1 MVVVLG
7 DLIRFKCWNYLT
19 RPKENEVKVTLELVI
34 ETDEAEA
41 EELAMAVKTAL
52 NILEMPNG
60 DSLYLGD
67 QIVVV
72 KDVSA

>member
-1 MVVVLG
+1 MLLRFYVVLG
-7 DLIRFKCWNYLT
+7 NA
-19 RPKENEVKVTLELVI
+19 VKVTLELVI

-41 EELAMAVKTAL
+41 EELAMAVKNAL

-72 KDVSA
+72 KDVGA

>member
-1 MVVVLG
+1 VDSLVSVAGAVL
-7 DLIRFKCWNYLT
+7 CT
-19 RPKENEVKVTLELVI
+19 AQPKEIKVKVTIEVVI

-41 EELAMAVKTAL
+41 GELAIAVKNAL
-52 NILEMPNG
+52 DILEMPNG

-67 QIVVV
+67 QSVVV

>member
-1 MVVVLG
+1 
-7 DLIRFKCWNYLT
+7 
-19 RPKENEVKVTLELVI
+19 VKVTLELVI

-41 EELAMAVKTAL
+41 EELAMAVKNAL

-67 QIVVV
+67 QLVAV
-72 KDVSA
+72 KEVSA

>member
-1 MVVVLG
+1 MK
-7 DLIRFKCWNYLT
+7 IT
-19 RPKENEVKVTLELVI
+19 IELVI

-41 EELAMAVKTAL
+41 GELAIAVKNAI
-52 NILEMPNG
+52 NVLEMPNG

-67 QIVVV
+67 QSIVV

>member
-1 MVVVLG
+1 MT
-7 DLIRFKCWNYLT
+7 DNR
-19 RPKENEVKVTLELVI
+19 KENDVKVTIELVI

-41 EELAMAVKTAL
+41 GELAIAVKKAL
-52 NILEMPNG
+52 DVLEMPNG

-67 QIVVV
+67 QSVVV

>member
-1 MVVVLG
+1 MQDGSLYGCFSGV
-7 DLIRFKCWNYLT
+7 F
-19 RPKENEVKVTLELVI
+19 EMKVTIELVI

>member
-1 MVVVLG
+1 M
-7 DLIRFKCWNYLT
+7 
-19 RPKENEVKVTLELVI
+19 KVTIELVI

>member
-1 MVVVLG
+1 VL
-7 DLIRFKCWNYLT
+7 CT
-19 RPKENEVKVTLELVI
+19 AQPKEIKVKVTIEVVI

-41 EELAMAVKTAL
+41 GELAIAVKNAL
-52 NILEMPNG
+52 DILEMPNG

-67 QIVVV
+67 QSVVV